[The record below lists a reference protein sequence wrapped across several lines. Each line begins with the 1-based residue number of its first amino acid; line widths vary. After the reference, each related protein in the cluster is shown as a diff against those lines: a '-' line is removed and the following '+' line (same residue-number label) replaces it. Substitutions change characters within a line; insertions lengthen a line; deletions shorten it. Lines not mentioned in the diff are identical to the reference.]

1 MNGFVVVDAS
11 LVVKWIID
19 EEDSDLA
26 RAIVRSWH
34 NAGTTPVAPYLM
46 PAEVANALHRRVVR
60 DEMSIESASRRMDAL
75 YSFEVGLR
83 QTPGLHVRAIE
94 LANQL
99 GQGAAYDSHYLALAQ
114 TLDCDLW
121 TADASFVRAARP
133 LAANVRW
140 IGEAVTRGR

>member
-133 LAANVRW
+133 LVANVRW
-140 IGEAVTRGR
+140 MGEAAPRGR